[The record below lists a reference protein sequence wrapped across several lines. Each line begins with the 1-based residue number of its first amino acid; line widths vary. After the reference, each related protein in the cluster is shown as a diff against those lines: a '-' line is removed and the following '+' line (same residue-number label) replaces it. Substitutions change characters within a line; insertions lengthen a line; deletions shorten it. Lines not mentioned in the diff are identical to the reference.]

1 MVFIYKVGPKHSK
14 KTGKKVQRTVYYR
27 IVHYKRMDGTVGT
40 RELRCDKNG
49 KIGTKSK
56 IWHVKPNTEGYDIEG
71 ENKPE
76 GPVYDL
82 NAAIEDW
89 KKKGKKT
96 VGEKRAIEN
105 EKAMDI
111 AKQIAK
117 NTLQP
122 KKEEPKKK
130 EMTPSEEDDFWNL
143 DSSDDDEPK
152 KKSSQKKKSSKK

>member
-27 IVHYKRMDGTVGT
+27 VVHYKRMDGTVGT

-49 KIGTKSK
+49 KIGASSK

-71 ENKPE
+71 QEKPQ

-82 NAAIEDW
+82 KAAVEDW
-89 KKKGKKT
+89 KKKGKPNA
-96 VGEKRAIEN
+96 GERREIEN

-117 NTLQP
+117 NTTAP
-122 KKEEPKKK
+122 KKEEPKK

-143 DSSDDDEPK
+143 DSSDDDAPPK
-152 KKSSQKKKSSKK
+152 KGSQKKGSKK